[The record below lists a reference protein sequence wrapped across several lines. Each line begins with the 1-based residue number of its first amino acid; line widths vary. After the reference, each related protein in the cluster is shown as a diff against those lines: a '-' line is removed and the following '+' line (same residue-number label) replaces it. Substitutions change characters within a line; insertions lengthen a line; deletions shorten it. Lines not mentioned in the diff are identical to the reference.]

1 MTSLALGVHERLVR
15 SGIQPTSDEYY
26 LRIDE
31 TMQKRFP
38 ENFEVGS
45 RGNFVGT
52 GKTEPTQTFECSCS
66 GLA

>member
-15 SGIQPTSDEYY
+15 SGMSPTSDEYY
-26 LRIDE
+26 RRIDE

-38 ENFEVGS
+38 ENFEGS
-45 RGNFVGT
+45 FVGT